1 MRRRQRAASV
11 RPTRHDRYETKRTN
25 DTNEHPPARASRAH
39 SAVLRQ
45 PMPHHIAI
53 IRRHPQS
60 SRTRRA
66 LHAFVRR
73 SSSSVATVLTKTSLQ
88 YARDRPHHTRDTSH
102 THTPPYTI
110 YDPYTTYTQK
120 PTPPPCVRIYPS
132 TDYTTTRQ
140 ARAVSRAFSRR
151 YRRFGRFRSFSVAA
165 MEGTAARGRDWSIA
179 RFPAKTAR
187 ANERT
192 NGRPDGT
199 TTATSTTFRTTRDG
213 WCDGCDRR
221 RRRTATRAGVGCV
234 CVFLCARL
242 CRYGSHERASTR
254 GESPGRDDDDDDD
267 DDDG

>member
-1 MRRRQRAASV
+1 MCVAANARRRYDRRDTT
-11 RPTRHDRYETKRTN
+11 RPKRNERTIRTN
-25 DTNEHPPARASRAH
+25 TRRLGRRA
-39 SAVLRQ
+39 
-45 PMPHHIAI
+45 
-53 IRRHPQS
+53 
-60 SRTRRA
+60 RTRRCSA
-66 LHAFVRR
+66 NQCRTTSPSFVVIHNHHARAAPSMRSFVRR
-73 SSSSVATVLTKTSLQ
+73 SSSVATVLTKTSLQ

-110 YDPYTTYTQK
+110 YDPYTTYTQN
-120 PTPPPCVRIYPS
+120 PTPTPCVRIYPS

-234 CVFLCARL
+234 CFFVCA
-242 CRYGSHERASTR
+242 SVPVWFARAR
-254 GESPGRDDDDDDD
+254 VDARRVAGARRRRRRRRR
-267 DDDG
+267 